1 MKVLAMQSLRL
12 AFALLLIA
20 LAASLPAASG
30 GMQSTAVD
38 SNKVAIGGMQ
48 SIAVDSNKV
57 AIGGY
62 DAVAYFTDDKAV
74 QGTSAYEYVW
84 EDAKWRFA
92 SAEHRAMFVADP
104 YRYMPQFGGYCA
116 SAMASGMLF
125 PANPKV
131 WIIVNGKLY
140 ILADSPDGVY
150 RWKANADRYIGQA
163 AVEYAK
169 KLGQ

>member
-12 AFALLLIA
+12 AFTLLFIA

-30 GMQSTAVD
+30 GMQP
-38 SNKVAIGGMQ
+38 
-48 SIAVDSNKV
+48 IAVDSNKV

-125 PANPKV
+125 PANPEV

-140 ILADSPDGVY
+140 ILADSPDGVS
-150 RWKANADRYIGQA
+150 RWKANADWYIRQA
-163 AVEYAK
+163 VVEYAK
-169 KLGQ
+169 QPGP

>member
-12 AFALLLIA
+12 AFTLLLIA

-30 GMQSTAVD
+30 G
-38 SNKVAIGGMQ
+38 KQ

-57 AIGGY
+57 AIRGY
-62 DAVAYFTDDKAV
+62 DTVAYFTDGKAV

-92 SAEHRAMFVADP
+92 NAEHRAMFVADP

-116 SAMASGMLF
+116 DAMASGMVF
-125 PANPKV
+125 PADPEA

-140 ILADSPDGVY
+140 ILADSPDAVY
-150 RWKANADRYIGQA
+150 RWRANADRYIRRA
-163 AVEYAK
+163 VVEYAK
-169 KLGQ
+169 QLGP

>member
-12 AFALLLIA
+12 AFTLLFIA

-30 GMQSTAVD
+30 AV
-38 SNKVAIGGMQ
+38 Q
-48 SIAVDSNKV
+48 PIAVDSNKV

-116 SAMASGMLF
+116 AAMASGMLF
-125 PANPKV
+125 PANPEA
-131 WIIVNGKLY
+131 WIIVSGKLY
-140 ILADSPDGVY
+140 ILADSPLGVS
-150 RWKANADRYIGQA
+150 RWKANADWYIQESGKQWTNM
-163 AVEYAK
+163 
-169 KLGQ
+169 LSQ

>member
-12 AFALLLIA
+12 AFTLLFIA

-30 GMQSTAVD
+30 GMQP
-38 SNKVAIGGMQ
+38 
-48 SIAVDSNKV
+48 IAVDSNKV
-57 AIGGY
+57 AIRGY

-125 PANPKV
+125 PANPEV

>member
-20 LAASLPAASG
+20 LAAALPAAS
-30 GMQSTAVD
+30 
-38 SNKVAIGGMQ
+38 GGMQ

-62 DAVAYFTDDKAV
+62 DAVAYFTEEKAV
-74 QGTSAYEYVW
+74 QGTSAYEYAW
-84 EDAKWRFA
+84 EGVKWRFA

-116 SAMASGMLF
+116 SAMASGMAF
-125 PANPKV
+125 PANPEV

-140 ILADSPDGVY
+140 ILADSPDGVS
-150 RWKANADRYIGQA
+150 RWKANADWYIQKAGKQWSNMQSP
-163 AVEYAK
+163 E
-169 KLGQ
+169 QQ

>member
-12 AFALLLIA
+12 AFTLLLIA
-20 LAASLPAASG
+20 LAGSLPAASG
-30 GMQSTAVD
+30 DMQP
-38 SNKVAIGGMQ
+38 
-48 SIAVDSNKV
+48 IAVDSNKV
-57 AIGGY
+57 AIRGY

-84 EDAKWRFA
+84 EGAKWRFA

-116 SAMASGMLF
+116 AAMADGMRF
-125 PANPKV
+125 PADPEA

-140 ILADSPDGVY
+140 ILADSPDAVS
-150 RWKANADRYIGQA
+150 RWKVNADRYIRQGV
-163 AVEYAK
+163 VEYAK
-169 KLGQ
+169 QLGP